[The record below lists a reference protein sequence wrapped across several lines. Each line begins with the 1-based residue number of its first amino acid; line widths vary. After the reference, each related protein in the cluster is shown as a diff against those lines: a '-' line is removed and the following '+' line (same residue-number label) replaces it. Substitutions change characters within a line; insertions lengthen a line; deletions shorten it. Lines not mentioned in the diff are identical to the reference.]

1 VKRKPR
7 PNGKFITLRDAERE
21 YGLSYHL
28 LYGWVIEGRIARLG
42 EVVGRTIFIKRA
54 DLESFIESNMT
65 PVRS

>member
-28 LYGWVIEGRIARLG
+28 LYGWVVEGRIARLG
-42 EVVGRTIFIKRA
+42 ESSAAPSSSSAQTSKRSSRA
-54 DLESFIESNMT
+54 T
-65 PVRS
+65 